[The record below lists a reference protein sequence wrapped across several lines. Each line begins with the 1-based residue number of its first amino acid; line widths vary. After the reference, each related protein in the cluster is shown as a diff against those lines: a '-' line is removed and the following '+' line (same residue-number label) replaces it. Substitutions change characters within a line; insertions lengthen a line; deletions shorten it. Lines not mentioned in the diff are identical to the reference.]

1 MTTKAE
7 NIRSLFR
14 GRYLTGMLLI
24 AALAFTSLFVL
35 LGHESWQSGQ
45 SRQVNLAAT
54 QKATSQRIAFL
65 ANAMM
70 TTLSDS
76 DRAVIREQL
85 RTSAQQMLQDHE
97 ALVKP
102 YLVRGHREK
111 LSPIG
116 MIMFNDQEP
125 FDAQVRRFAQQAIDL
140 SMSKDE
146 SEAAS
151 GDALREINLLGMTS
165 IPQTHDVIAHILV
178 HESESAVRQAKF
190 TQGVLIVLIVAL
202 LILEALFIFE
212 PMGRKIRDS
221 VREADKARQ
230 RAEEEAASALRAKR
244 AKDQFFRTMSHEMR
258 TPLNAVTGMT
268 DLLRDTSLDQEQ
280 RDRLDHL
287 HDASRHLRHLV
298 NDVLALN
305 RLDTDDVSFNL
316 SFVSLNQQI
325 KSCIEMLRHEAAH
338 KRVDLNFSSD
348 IPEDYIH
355 ETDSFRF
362 RQVIINLIG
371 SGMKSISSGFVDI
384 AMTVETASA
393 ADDEVIRISI
403 QSTGSGAVEISPK
416 ENADVRNQA
425 QLIVDARGDASELG
439 LALCRQI
446 INKAGGEMSTTLTS
460 RGQSVVVTVPMKKTV
475 MKQNSDENSQPS
487 IGEVEERGAPEKM
500 KILVADD
507 NMPNRMIARAFL
519 QSDHVEIIE
528 VENGAEAVDAMNRHD
543 DIDLI
548 LMDIDMPV
556 MDGVEA
562 TCRIRE
568 QSEAQAVMPIIAV
581 TAHVLPEDASL
592 LLEAGL
598 TEVLHKPVTKHE
610 LSVCVSSHVKATRA
624 A

>member
-24 AALAFTSLFVL
+24 AALAFTSLFTL

-45 SRQVNLAAT
+45 SRLVNLAAT

-70 TTLSDS
+70 TSPTEN
-76 DRAVIREQL
+76 DRAVIRGQL

-102 YLVRGHREK
+102 YLVRGHRQK

-140 SMSKDE
+140 SMMKGVSD
-146 SEAAS
+146 AAS

-165 IPQTHDVIAHILV
+165 IPQTHDVIARILV
-178 HESESAVRQAKF
+178 HESESAVRQAKV

-221 VREADKARQ
+221 VRDADKARQ
-230 RAEEEAASALRAKR
+230 RAEDEAASALQAKHV
-244 AKDQFFRTMSHEMR
+244 KDKFFRTMSHEMR

-268 DLLRDTSLDQEQ
+268 DLLRETSLDQEQ

-287 HDASRHLRHLV
+287 QDASRHLHHLV

-305 RLDTDDVSFNL
+305 RLDSDDVSFNL

-325 KSCIEMLRHEAAH
+325 RTSVEMLRHEADH
-338 KRVDLNFSSD
+338 RRVDLNFQTEV
-348 IPEDYIH
+348 PEDHWY
-355 ETDSFRF
+355 ETDSYRL
-362 RQVIINLIG
+362 RQLMINLIS
-371 SGMKSISSGFVDI
+371 SGMKSISSGFVEIALGVENTCVVDEDI
-384 AMTVETASA
+384 
-393 ADDEVIRISI
+393 IRISV
-403 QSTGSGAVEISPK
+403 QSTGSKAIDKPHKSRASGHD
-416 ENADVRNQA
+416 NAHLVM
-425 QLIVDARGDASELG
+425 DARGDANDLG

-446 INKAGGEMSTTLTS
+446 IDKAGGEMSATLS
-460 RGQSVVVTVPMKKTV
+460 DKGQSVTVTMPMRKTTV
-475 MKQNSDENSQPS
+475 EQNVHQSGQP
-487 IGEVEERGAPEKM
+487 EAEESEDRGAPEKM

-519 QSDHVEIIE
+519 QSDYVEIIE
-528 VENGAEAVDAMNRHD
+528 VENGAEAVDAMNTHD

-568 QSEAQAVMPIIAV
+568 QSETQAAMPIIAL
-581 TAHVLPEDASL
+581 TAHVLPEDADL
-592 LLEAGL
+592 LIEAGL
-598 TEVLHKPVTKHE
+598 TEVLHKPVTKDE
-610 LSVCVSSHVKATRA
+610 LSVCVSSHIKASRA

>member
-24 AALAFTSLFVL
+24 AALAFTSLFAL

-70 TTLSDS
+70 TSRSES

-102 YLVRGHREK
+102 YLVRAHREK

-116 MIMFNDQEP
+116 LIMFNDKEP

-140 SMSKDE
+140 SMTNAVST
-146 SEAAS
+146 ATS

-165 IPQTHDVIAHILV
+165 IPQTHDVIASILV
-178 HESESAVRQAKF
+178 YESESAVRQAKF
-190 TQGVLIVLIVAL
+190 TQGVLILLIVAL
-202 LILEALFIFE
+202 LILEAFLIFE

-230 RAEEEAASALRAKR
+230 RAEVEAATALQAKR
-244 AKDQFFRTMSHEMR
+244 VKDQFFRTMSHEMR

-268 DLLRDTSLDQEQ
+268 DLLRETSLDQEQ

-305 RLDTDDVSFNL
+305 RLDSDDVSFNL

-325 KSCIEMLRHEAAH
+325 KTCIEMLRHEAEH

-348 IPEDYIH
+348 IPEEHVH

-362 RQVIINLIG
+362 RQVIINLIS

-384 AMTVETASA
+384 AMTVETANA
-393 ADDEVIRISI
+393 PEDEVIRISI
-403 QSTGSGAVEISPK
+403 RSTGAGAVEMPLRDDSAPR
-416 ENADVRNQA
+416 DPA
-425 QLIVDARGDASELG
+425 QLIVDARGDATDLG

-446 INKAGGEMSTTLTS
+446 IDRAGGEMTASRTTK
-460 RGQSVVVTVPMKKTV
+460 GQSVVVTVPMKKDIIE
-475 MKQNSDENSQPS
+475 QNTGENSQSPAD
-487 IGEVEERGAPEKM
+487 ETEEGGAPEKM

-528 VENGAEAVDAMNRHD
+528 VENGAEAVDAMNKHE

-568 QSEAQAVMPIIAV
+568 QSEAQAAMPIIAV
-581 TAHVLPEDASL
+581 TAHVLPEDANL

-598 TEVLHKPVTKHE
+598 TEVLHKPVTKDE
-610 LSVCVSSHVKATRA
+610 LAVCVSSHIKAARA